1 MKVDEAIEVVAEEY
15 AKICQE
21 LNIYAGEESMPI
33 GNTGKSYRYN
43 LIIYEDITAYIGR
56 TFIGQCA
63 ALSRGNVPTVQ
74 ILGAL
79 MKSCTQ
85 DAYLNSP
92 LTLFIVDMANDM
104 VSNTIHL
111 KLKIIQGRLES
122 ILNPNLNVTDDE
134 IREFIN
140 KTIRVT
146 MANGLV
152 MLKYIMSDGGLEAY
166 KQATE
171 SSHKLLNQWIDEAD
185 DQSEEQLVRLMYKA
199 PLNKEGIDLVHVD
212 LERYYEL
219 CDKFIW

>member
-1 MKVDEAIEVVAEEY
+1 MKIDEVIEIVGEEY

-21 LNIYAGEESMPI
+21 LNIYAGEESMSI
-33 GNTGKSYRYN
+33 GNTGKSYRYS
-43 LIIYEDITAYIGR
+43 LIIYEDITDYIGR
-56 TFIGQCA
+56 NFIGQCA
-63 ALSRGNVPTVQ
+63 ALSRANAPTVQ
-74 ILGAL
+74 ILSAF

-92 LTLFIVDMANDM
+92 LTLFIMDM
-104 VSNTIHL
+104 VNDTKSNTIIL
-111 KLKIIQGRLES
+111 KLKLIQGRLES

-152 MLKYIMSDGGLEAY
+152 MLKYLMSDGGLESY

-171 SSHKLLNQWIDEAD
+171 ASRKILNQWIDEAD
-185 DQSEEQLVRLMYKA
+185 DLSEEQLVRLMYEA
-199 PLNKEGIDLVHVD
+199 PLNKEGINLVNIN

>member
-1 MKVDEAIEVVAEEY
+1 MKVDEAIEVVTEEY

-21 LNIYAGEESMPI
+21 LNIYAGEKSMPI
-33 GNTGKSYRYN
+33 GNTGKSYRYS
-43 LIIYEDITAYIGR
+43 LIIYDDITDYIR
-56 TFIGQCA
+56 RNFIGQCA
-63 ALSRGNVPTVQ
+63 ALSKANAPTVQ
-74 ILGAL
+74 IFSAF
-79 MKSCTQ
+79 MKSCDQ

-92 LTLFIVDMANDM
+92 LTLFIMDMANDTK
-104 VSNTIHL
+104 SNTIIL

-152 MLKYIMSDGGLEAY
+152 MLKYLMTDGGFEAY
-166 KQATE
+166 KQAIE
-171 SSHKLLNQWIDEAD
+171 SSHKLLNQWIEEAD

-199 PLNKEGIDLVHVD
+199 PLNKEGIDLVNVD

>member
-1 MKVDEAIEVVAEEY
+1 MHVDEAIEVVKEEY
-15 AKICQE
+15 AKICEE
-21 LNIYAGEESMPI
+21 LNIYAGEESMSI
-33 GNTGKSYRYN
+33 GNTGKSYRYS
-43 LIIYEDITAYIGR
+43 LIIYEDITDYIGR
-56 TFIGQCA
+56 NFIGQCA
-63 ALSRGNVPTVQ
+63 ALSRANAPTVQ
-74 ILGAL
+74 ILSAF

-92 LTLFIVDMANDM
+92 LTLFIMDM
-104 VSNTIHL
+104 VNDAKSNTIIL
-111 KLKIIQGRLES
+111 KLKTIQGRLES

-152 MLKYIMSDGGLEAY
+152 LLKYLTTDGGLEAY

-171 SSHKLLNQWIDEAD
+171 ASRKILNQWIDEAD
-185 DQSEEQLVRLMYKA
+185 DLSEEQLVRLMYKA
-199 PLNKEGIDLVHVD
+199 PLNKEGIDLVNVD

>member
-1 MKVDEAIEVVAEEY
+1 MHIDEAIEVVKEEY
-15 AKICQE
+15 AKICEE
-21 LNIYAGEESMPI
+21 LNIYAGEKSMPI
-33 GNTGKSYRYN
+33 GNTGKSYRYS
-43 LIIYEDITAYIGR
+43 LIIYEDITDYIGR
-56 TFIGQCA
+56 NFIGQCA
-63 ALSRGNVPTVQ
+63 ALSRANAPTVQ
-74 ILGAL
+74 ILGAF

-92 LTLFIVDMANDM
+92 LTLFIMDM
-104 VSNTIHL
+104 VNDTKSDIIIL
-111 KLKIIQGRLES
+111 KLKLIQGRLES

-152 MLKYIMSDGGLEAY
+152 MLKYLMTDGGLEAY

-171 SSHKLLNQWIDEAD
+171 VSRKILNQWISETD

-199 PLNKEGIDLVHVD
+199 PLNKEGIDLVNIN

>member
-1 MKVDEAIEVVAEEY
+1 MRVDEAIEVVKEEY
-15 AKICQE
+15 AKICEE

-33 GNTGKSYRYN
+33 GNTGKSYRYS
-43 LIIYEDITAYIGR
+43 LIIYDDITEYIRR

-63 ALSRGNVPTVQ
+63 ALSKGNVPTAQ
-74 ILGAL
+74 ILGAF

-92 LTLFIVDMANDM
+92 LTLFIVDMMNNM
-104 VSNTIHL
+104 MSNTIIL

-140 KTIRVT
+140 KTIRIT
-146 MANGLV
+146 TANGLV
-152 MLKYIMSDGGLEAY
+152 MLKYLMTDGGLEAY

-171 SSHKLLNQWIDEAD
+171 ASRKILNLWIDESD
-185 DQSEEQLVRLMYKA
+185 DRSEEQLVRLMHKA
-199 PLNKEGIDLVHVD
+199 PLNKEGIDLVNVD